1 MSTWGDM
8 LDRGAG
14 ERNRK
19 EDEFKTPKIIKNR
32 YSDSD
37 TVIWKGYLGDDTV
50 VDEDIPNEIDNFRWD
65 PYKSSRKAFES
76 SYIIDH
82 FELL

>member
-14 ERNRK
+14 ERKRK
-19 EDEFKTPKIIKNR
+19 EDEFKTPRVIKHR
-32 YSDSD
+32 YGDSGNF
-37 TVIWKGYLGDDTV
+37 IWKIYSGEDIEIS
-50 VDEDIPNEIDNFRWD
+50 EDIPNQLEKFRWD
-65 PYKSSRKAFES
+65 PYKSSRKAFETD
-76 SYIIDH
+76 YIIDH